1 MAADAAKVM
10 GRTVLRVPNPQ
21 EKSGGTINGLISPGL
36 VGNYDNGSFHFSV
49 ALYFGGPEK
58 TLSLVYLKLKDY
70 AQWPSLFA
78 ALRSLY
84 GKPSEHNR
92 YTNGETMR
100 WRDEKGKNEVQ
111 AKNFSTISTVDLIYS
126 PLPSAKG
133 LYRVEALSPLPHPVE

>member
-1 MAADAAKVM
+1 
-10 GRTVLRVPNPQ
+10 
-21 EKSGGTINGLISPGL
+21 
-36 VGNYDNGSFHFSV
+36 
-49 ALYFGGPEK
+49 
-58 TLSLVYLKLKDY
+58 VYLKLKDY

-84 GKPSEHNR
+84 GEPSEHNR

-111 AKNFSTISTVDLIYS
+111 AKNFTTISTVDLIYS

-133 LYRVEALSPLPHPVE
+133 L